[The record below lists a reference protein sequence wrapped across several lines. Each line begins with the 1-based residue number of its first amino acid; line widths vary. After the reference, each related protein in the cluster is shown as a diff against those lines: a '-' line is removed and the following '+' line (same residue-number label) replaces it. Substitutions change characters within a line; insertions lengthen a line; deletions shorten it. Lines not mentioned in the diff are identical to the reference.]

1 MLSDFLSLE
10 SDLECRLLSLD
21 LLVVLQESIWD
32 LGLCHSNR
40 DDLDAWSPLDS
51 AIGECSSQV
60 LVEGVELV
68 NVDLLEGVA

>member
-1 MLSDFLSLE
+1 LLSDFLSLVR
-10 SDLECRLLSLD
+10 DLECRLLSLD
-21 LLVVLQESIWD
+21 LLVVLKESIWD

-40 DDLDAWSPLDS
+40 DDLDAWSPLDG